1 MKAIALDMDGTILN
15 DRGEYSPR
23 LVNALKKMHDKG
35 MRIFIATG
43 RTRSGILRVTPEEV
57 PLSGFVAASGMSIY
71 NSEGDDFKRTASY
84 QFDREVVEE
93 VLRAAR
99 EREIF
104 YQTYTAEESARTLN
118 RDKEYAGRD
127 IGAEKPETMKEYEHV
142 ALLKTLDVETHW
154 VDELKMDEILKV
166 FFISK
171 DVEKI
176 DAWFDYLSGR
186 QDELGY
192 SLYKTSRH
200 NSEIMLGGKDKGT
213 GLETLLEE
221 YDFDA
226 DEVHAIGDSMND
238 LPLFKVCGKNTAMA
252 NSTQSVISAAD
263 DVTKFNNDE
272 DGLAIYLEETYLT

>member
-23 LVNALKKMHDKG
+23 LVDVLNKLHDKG
-35 MRIFIATG
+35 ILTFIATG
-43 RTRSGILRVTPEEV
+43 RTKSGILRVTPESV
-57 PLSGFVAASGMSIY
+57 PLAGFVAASGMSIY
-71 NSEGDDFKRTASY
+71 NREGNDYKRIVSY
-84 QFDREVVEE
+84 QFDRPVVEE
-93 VLRAAR
+93 VLNAAR

-118 RDKEYAGRD
+118 RDKEYAIRD
-127 IGAEKPETMKEYEHV
+127 IGSEKPETMKEYEHA
-142 ALLKTLDVETHW
+142 ALLKMLDVETHW
-154 VDELKMDEILKV
+154 TDELKMDEILKV

-176 DAWFDYLSGR
+176 DAWFDYLSTR

-238 LPLFKVCGKNTAMA
+238 LPLFEVCGKNTAMA
-252 NSTQSVISAAD
+252 NSTESVISAAD
-263 DVTKFNNDE
+263 DVTEFNNDE
-272 DGLAIYLEETYLT
+272 DGLAIYLEETYLN

>member
-23 LVNALKKMHDKG
+23 LVDVLNKLHDKG
-35 MRIFIATG
+35 ILTFIATG
-43 RTRSGILRVTPEEV
+43 RTKSGILRVTPESV
-57 PLSGFVAASGMSIY
+57 PLAGFVAASGMSIY
-71 NSEGDDFKRTASY
+71 NREGNDYKRIVSY
-84 QFDREVVEE
+84 QFDRPVVEE
-93 VLRAAR
+93 VLNAAR

-118 RDKEYAGRD
+118 RDKEYAIRD
-127 IGAEKPETMKEYEHV
+127 IGSEKPETMKEYEHA
-142 ALLKTLDVETHW
+142 ALLKMLDVETHW
-154 VDELKMDEILKV
+154 TDELKMDEILKV

-176 DAWFDYLSGR
+176 DAWFDYLSAR

-238 LPLFKVCGKNTAMA
+238 LPLFEVCGKNTAMA
-252 NSTQSVISAAD
+252 NSTESVISAAD
-263 DVTKFNNDE
+263 DVTEFNNDE
-272 DGLAIYLEETYLT
+272 DGLAIYLEETYLK

>member
-23 LVNALKKMHDKG
+23 LVDVLNKLHDKG
-35 MRIFIATG
+35 ILTFIATG
-43 RTRSGILRVTPEEV
+43 RTKSGILRVTPESV
-57 PLSGFVAASGMSIY
+57 PLAGFVAASGMSIY
-71 NSEGDDFKRTASY
+71 NREGDDYKRIVSY
-84 QFDREVVEE
+84 QFDRPVVEE
-93 VLRAAR
+93 VLNAAR

-104 YQTYTAEESARTLN
+104 YQTYTAEESARTLY
-118 RDKEYAGRD
+118 RDKEYAIRD
-127 IGAEKPETMKEYEHV
+127 IGSEKPETMKEYEHA
-142 ALLKTLDVETHW
+142 ALLKMLDVETHW
-154 VDELKMDEILKV
+154 TDELKMDEILKV

-176 DAWFDYLSGR
+176 DAWFDYLSTR

-238 LPLFKVCGKNTAMA
+238 LPLFEVCGKNTAMA
-252 NSTQSVISAAD
+252 NSTESVISAAD
-263 DVTKFNNDE
+263 DVTEFNNDE
-272 DGLAIYLEETYLT
+272 DGLAIYLEETYLN

>member
-23 LVNALKKMHDKG
+23 LVDVLNKLHDKG
-35 MRIFIATG
+35 MMTFIATG
-43 RTRSGILRVTPEEV
+43 RTKSGILRVTPESV

-71 NSEGDDFKRTASY
+71 NREGEDYKRIVSY

-93 VLRAAR
+93 VLNAAR

-118 RDKEYAGRD
+118 RDKGYARRD
-127 IGAEKPETMKEYEHV
+127 IGAEKPETMKEYEHA
-142 ALLKTLDVETHW
+142 ALLKMLDVETHW

-176 DAWFDYLSGR
+176 DAWFDYLNAR

-238 LPLFKVCGKNTAMA
+238 LPLFEVCGKNTAMA
-252 NSTQSVISAAD
+252 NSTESVISAAD
-263 DVTKFNNDE
+263 DVTEFNNDE
-272 DGLAIYLEETYLT
+272 DGLAIYLEETYLK